1 MNSKAL
7 LFLAMLLASILL
19 SSAETAPKDLDKN
32 LDNQDEFYETNG
44 VDESQYVGGPWR
56 GGGSGYGGGGYGG
69 GHYGGRYCHHGCCDW
84 GYHGSCRRCCYPR
97 EHHVADIDAE
107 PHN

>member
-1 MNSKAL
+1 MFKHYVLISSDHM
-7 LFLAMLLASILL
+7 FCFSIF
-19 SSAETAPKDLDKN
+19 A
-32 LDNQDEFYETNG
+32 EFYETNG

-107 PHN
+107 THN